1 MTVFAVTPSPYWFI
15 TRGTGAI
22 ALVLLTVSLALGI
35 ADVRRMRLPNVPR
48 FVIDALHRNASLLA
62 LVFIVV
68 HIATSILDGF
78 APIGLLD
85 AVVPL
90 HSAYRPIW
98 LGLGAVAFD
107 LMLAVTIT
115 SLVRQRLGYRTWRAV
130 HWLAY
135 ASWPIALVHGFGTG
149 SDAKTHWLLVLSV
162 GCVVVMLVAVIARVM
177 SGWPEDLPVRVGAL
191 GAAALV
197 PIGLVVWLPSGP
209 LGTGWA
215 RRSGT
220 PAAVLA
226 AAHGTPVAAASAGAG
241 GGSSGSSSGGSS
253 GSAAAASGPSTSNV
267 SGTVRSA
274 QLSDGSALIDILL
287 TAGSGPIHNVHIRIR
302 GEPAAGGG
310 VSMTSSRV
318 SAGPMANPDQYQGR
332 VTGLNGTNIQA
343 ALADGNG
350 TRLTVLAQLN
360 LPPGTDQVTGSLTT
374 TPGH

>member
-1 MTVFAVTPSPYWFI
+1 MTVAAVTPSPYWFI

-22 ALVLLTVSLALGI
+22 SLVLLTVSVGLGI
-35 ADVRRMRLPNVPR
+35 ADVARMRLPNVPR

-62 LVFIVV
+62 VAFLVV

-115 SLVRQRLGYRTWRAV
+115 SLVKRRIGYRTWRAV

-135 ASWPIALVHGFGTG
+135 LSWPVAVIHSFGTG
-149 SDAKTHWLLVLSV
+149 SDAKATWLLVLTGV
-162 GCVVVMLVAVIARVM
+162 CVAVMLVAVVARVM
-177 SGWPEDLPVRVGAL
+177 SGWPESLALRVGAL

-197 PIGLVVWLPSGP
+197 PIGLVAWLPSGP
-209 LGTGWA
+209 LGSGWA
-215 RRSGT
+215 RRAGT

-226 AAHGTPVAAASAGAG
+226 AVHGPPVAGTTARSG
-241 GGSSGSSSGGSS
+241 GG
-253 GSAAAASGPSTSNV
+253 ASGPSTTASRPSTSSI
-267 SGTVRSA
+267 SGTVRQA
-274 QLSDGSALIDILL
+274 QLPDGSALVDIQL
-287 TAGSGPIHNVHIRIR
+287 TANGGPLHDVHIRIR
-302 GEPAAGGG
+302 GEPAGGG

-318 SAGPMANPDQYQGR
+318 AAGPMANPDQYQGR
-332 VTGLNGTNIQA
+332 VTALDGTNIQA
-343 ALADGNG
+343 TLADGSG
-350 TRLTVLAQLN
+350 TRLSVLAQLN
-360 LPPGTDQVTGSLTT
+360 LQPGSDGVSGSLTT
-374 TPGH
+374 TPTH

>member
-1 MTVFAVTPSPYWFI
+1 MTIAAVTPSPYWFI

-22 ALVLLTVSLALGI
+22 SLVLLTVSLALGI
-35 ADVRRMRLPNVPR
+35 ADVRRLRLPGVPR

-62 LVFIVV
+62 VVFIVV

-115 SLVRQRLGYRTWRAV
+115 SLLRQRLGYRAWRTT

-135 ASWPIALVHGFGTG
+135 ASWPIAIVHGFGTG
-149 SDAKTHWLLVLSV
+149 SDAKTHWLLLLSAA
-162 GCVVVMLVAVIARVM
+162 CVVVMLVAIISRVM
-177 SGWPEDLPVRVGAL
+177 AGWPDNLPVRVGAL

-197 PIGLVVWLPSGP
+197 PIGLIAWLPSGP
-209 LGTGWA
+209 LGSNWA

-226 AAHGTPVAAASAGAG
+226 AVHGTSVAAVGHSSGATSSASA
-241 GGSSGSSSGGSS
+241 S
-253 GSAAAASGPSTSNV
+253 AAASGPSTSSV
-267 SGTVRSA
+267 SGTVRQA
-274 QLSDGSALIDILL
+274 QLPDGSALVDILL
-287 TAGSGPIHNVHIRIR
+287 TAGSGPLHNVHIRIR
-302 GEPAAGGG
+302 GEPAGGGG
-310 VSMTSSRV
+310 VTMTSSRV
-318 SAGPMANPDQYQGR
+318 SGGPMANPDQYQGR
-332 VTGLNGTNIQA
+332 VTGLDGTNIQA
-343 ALADGNG
+343 TIADGRG
-350 TRLTVLAQLN
+350 SRLSVLAQLN
-360 LPPGTDQVTGSLTT
+360 IQPGSEGVTGSLTT
-374 TPGH
+374 TPTR

>member
-1 MTVFAVTPSPYWFI
+1 MVAAVTPSPYWFI

-22 ALVLLTVSLALGI
+22 SLVLLTVSVALGI
-35 ADVRRMRLPNVPR
+35 ADMRRMRLPNVPR

-62 LVFIVV
+62 VAFIVV

-115 SLVRQRLGYRTWRAV
+115 SLVRQRIGYRTWRV
-130 HWLAY
+130 THWLAY
-135 ASWPIALVHGFGTG
+135 ASWPVALVHGFGTG
-149 SDAKTHWLLVLSV
+149 SDAKTHWLLVLSA

-177 SGWPEDLPVRVGAL
+177 SGWPENLPVRLGAL

-197 PIGLVVWLPSGP
+197 PIGLVAWLPSGP

-220 PAAVLA
+220 PPAVLA
-226 AAHGTPVAAASAGAG
+226 AAHGTPVASRPASRS
-241 GGSSGSSSGGSS
+241 GGSSGSS
-253 GSAAAASGPSTSNV
+253 GSAGGLSGPATSSV
-267 SGTVRSA
+267 TGTVRSS
-274 QLSDGSALIDILL
+274 QLPDGSALVDIQL
-287 TAGSGPIHNVHIRIR
+287 TAGSGPLHDVHIRIR
-302 GEPAAGGG
+302 GQPTGGGG
-310 VSMTSSRV
+310 VNMTSSRV
-318 SAGPMANPDQYQGR
+318 SAGPMANPDQYQGQ
-332 VTGLNGTNIQA
+332 VTGLDGTNVQA
-343 ALADGNG
+343 QLADGSG

-360 LPPGTDQVTGSLTT
+360 LPPGSSDVTGSLTT